1 MKPLLLSLLL
11 MLFGG
16 IGSWSCQ
23 AQLKDRQEDFSIPAQ
38 WGPGSLMQQW
48 GIDPLDIRKRG
59 EEKMAEKGGKHF
71 GQINAGNW
79 QPSPDEKNPYLRSIV
94 SRIMWPVGTV
104 TEKDVGKT
112 VTFTGLFGWYGGQ
125 LDRVKD
131 LYLAKESGFFLGDIP
146 VQGLKGMQDFEFGSI
161 REKDWQELTVSYR
174 VRRED
179 VGKDLQLMLQVQT
192 RQQLSGYPVLTASDW
207 KMKVTP

>member
-1 MKPLLLSLLL
+1 MKPLLLTLLF
-11 MLFGG
+11 MFVSG

-38 WGPGSLMQQW
+38 WGPGSFQYQW
-48 GIDPLDIRKRG
+48 GIKLEDIRKRG
-59 EEKMAEKGGKHF
+59 EEGMSEKGGKYF

-79 QPSPDEKNPYLRSIV
+79 QPTPDEQNPYLRSIV

-112 VTFTGLFGWYGGQ
+112 VTFTGLLGWHGGQ
-125 LDRVKD
+125 PDRVKD
-131 LYLAKESGFFLGDIP
+131 IYLPKESGFYLGDIP

-179 VGKDLQLMLQVQT
+179 VGMALQLMLQVQT

-207 KMKVTP
+207 KIKVTP

>member
-1 MKPLLLSLLL
+1 
-11 MLFGG
+11 
-16 IGSWSCQ
+16 
-23 AQLKDRQEDFSIPAQ
+23 
-38 WGPGSLMQQW
+38 
-48 GIDPLDIRKRG
+48 
-59 EEKMAEKGGKHF
+59 MAEKGGKHF

-79 QPSPDEKNPYLRSIV
+79 QPTPDEQNPYLRSIV

-112 VTFTGLFGWYGGQ
+112 VTFSGLFGWYGGQ
-125 LDRVKD
+125 PDRVKE

-161 REKDWQELTVSYR
+161 REKDWQELSVSYR

-179 VGKDLQLMLQVQT
+179 VGKDLQLMLQVQA

-207 KMKVTP
+207 KMKVSP

>member
-1 MKPLLLSLLL
+1 MGRTLSYWIL
-11 MLFGG
+11 MVVFGLA
-16 IGSWSCQ
+16 SLSCQ
-23 AQLKDRQEDFSIPAQ
+23 AEIKNREENFSIPAQ
-38 WGPGSLMQQW
+38 WGPGSFQYQW
-48 GIDPLDIRKRG
+48 GINPGDIRKRG
-59 EEKMAEKGGKHF
+59 EEGMSEKGGKHF

-94 SRIMWPVGTV
+94 SRIIWPVGTV
-104 TEKDVGKT
+104 MEKDVGKT

-125 LDRVKD
+125 LDRVKE
-131 LYLAKESGFFLGDIP
+131 LYLAKESGFFFGDIP

-161 REKDWQELTVSYR
+161 REKDWQELNVSYR

-207 KMKVTP
+207 KLKVSP

>member
-1 MKPLLLSLLL
+1 MKPFLLSLLL
-11 MLFGG
+11 MLVGG

-23 AQLKDRQEDFSIPAQ
+23 AQLKDRQEDFSIPVQ
-38 WGPGSLMQQW
+38 WGPGSLMFQW

-59 EEKMAEKGGKHF
+59 EERMAEKGGKHF

-79 QPSPDEKNPYLRSIV
+79 HPIPSEQNPYVRTIV

-125 LDRVKD
+125 PDRVKD
-131 LYLAKESGFFLGDIP
+131 LYLSKESGFYLGDIP

-161 REKDWQELTVSYR
+161 REKDWQELSVSYR

-179 VGKDLQLMLQVQT
+179 VGKDLQVMLQVQT

-207 KMKVTP
+207 KIKVTP

>member
-1 MKPLLLSLLL
+1 
-11 MLFGG
+11 MLVGG

-23 AQLKDRQEDFSIPAQ
+23 AQLKDRQEDFSIPVQ
-38 WGPGSLMQQW
+38 WGPGSFMHQW
-48 GIDPLDIRKRG
+48 GTTPLDIRKRG
-59 EEKMAEKGGKHF
+59 EEGMSEKGGKYF
-71 GQINAGNW
+71 GQINAGLW
-79 QPSPDEKNPYLRSIV
+79 QPGPAGENADQPYLRSII

-125 LDRVKD
+125 ANRVKD
-131 LYLAKESGFFLGDIP
+131 LYLAKESGFYLGDIP

-179 VGKDLQLMLQVQT
+179 VGKDLQLTFQVQT